1 MVKREIA
8 IVTGANKGLGLETC
22 RQLKESGMHV
32 ILTGRDEANARKAAD
47 GLTAGGTEVSWAVLD
62 VRDTASISR
71 FAGEVRERWKGIDVL
86 VNNAGVSDFGRF
98 DGPSAERTVET
109 NFFGPMHVT
118 DALLPFMHEG
128 SRIVMVSSAMG
139 QLSCLSGDLRRRFES
154 PGLTRDEL
162 VDLMRSFVRSAGDG
176 TSARNGWPSSAYSVS
191 KAGLN
196 MLTRILAKE
205 LSPKGIIVNSVH
217 PGWVRTDM
225 GGQSAPLDVKAG
237 AKSIVWAA
245 LPRDASLS
253 GGFFHNGKPMPW

>member
-1 MVKREIA
+1 MIKREIA
-8 IVTGANKGLGLETC
+8 IVTGGNKGLGFETC
-22 RQLKESGMHV
+22 RQLKDSGMQV
-32 ILTGRDEANARKAAD
+32 ILTGRDEAKVKKAAD

-62 VRDTASISR
+62 VQDKASISR
-71 FAGEVRERWKGIDVL
+71 FAGEVREKWNGIDVL

-98 DGPSAERTVET
+98 DGQAAELTVNT

-118 DALLPFMHEG
+118 DALLPLMHEG

-162 VDLMRSFVRSAGDG
+162 VELMRSFLRAVSDG
-176 TSARNGWPSSAYSVS
+176 TSVSKGWPSSAYSVS

-196 MLTRILAKE
+196 MLTRILAAE

-225 GGQSAPLDVKAG
+225 GGKSAPLDVKAG

-245 LPRDASLS
+245 LLRDGSQN
-253 GGFFHNGKPMPW
+253 GGFFHNGKPLPW

>member
-1 MVKREIA
+1 MENQEITV
-8 IVTGANKGLGLETC
+8 VTGANKGLGLETC

-32 ILTGRDEANARKAAD
+32 ILTGRDEANVRKAAD
-47 GLTAGGTEVSWAVLD
+47 GLTAGGAEVSWAVLD
-62 VRDTASISR
+62 VQDTASISR
-71 FAGEVRERWKGIDVL
+71 FADEVREKWNGIDVL

-98 DGPSAERTVET
+98 DGQAAELTVNT

-118 DALLPFMHEG
+118 DALLPLMHGG

-162 VDLMRSFVRSAGDG
+162 VELMRSFLRSVSDG
-176 TSARNGWPSSAYSVS
+176 TSVRKGWPSSAYSVS

-196 MLTRILAKE
+196 MLTRILAAE

-225 GGQSAPLDVKAG
+225 GGLSAPLDVKAG

-245 LPRDASLS
+245 LLKDGSRS
-253 GGFFHNGKPMPW
+253 GGFFHAGKPMQW

>member
-1 MVKREIA
+1 MEKQEIA
-8 IVTGANKGLGLETC
+8 VVTGANKGLGLETC
-22 RQLKESGMHV
+22 RRLKESGLHV
-32 ILTGRDEANARKAAD
+32 ILTGRDKTKIKEAAD
-47 GLTAGGTEVSWAVLD
+47 RLSPGGAGVSWAVLD
-62 VRDTASISR
+62 VRDSASISR
-71 FAGEVRERWKGIDVL
+71 FAGEVQERWNGIDVL

-98 DGPSAERTVET
+98 DGTAAERTVNT

-118 DALLPFMHEG
+118 DALLPFMHKG

-154 PGLTRDEL
+154 PGLTMDEL
-162 VDLMRSFVRSAGDG
+162 VELMRSFVRSAGDG

-245 LPRDASLS
+245 LLRDRSLS
-253 GGFFHNGKPMPW
+253 GGFFHNGKPMQW